1 MAGPNLFNM
10 LNYGPTNRG
19 GLGLSLEEERKRKE
33 EEARQ
38 AQIDQWLAAREA
50 GGIEPHGNP
59 SGNGFFSNLKEA
71 FAPKTISEDEAE
83 RLKNSPVHII
93 EKTITPTIQDDRTS
107 VNPHGNPNDGGM
119 GIKEQFDP
127 YGKSIGFT
135 PTPGTVP
142 KDPNATDAPAGE
154 IVHGTHEGFTKQL
167 DSSYIAAALQ
177 SSIPEGDQLF
187 KPKEGR
193 GGAYGGGPIPEMT
206 QFLSAE
212 RRKKKNPSLWRYSNV

>member
-59 SGNGFFSNLKEA
+59 SENGFFSKLKDA
-71 FAPKTISEDEAE
+71 FAPKTISEAEAE
-83 RLKNSPVHII
+83 RLKNSPAHII

-119 GIKEQFDP
+119 GVEEQFDP
-127 YGKSIGFT
+127 DTGKSIGFV
-135 PTPGTVP
+135 PTKGSIP
-142 KDPNATDAPAGE
+142 KDPNATDAPAGK
-154 IVHGTHEGFTKQL
+154 IVHGTHEGYTKQL
-167 DSSYIAAALQ
+167 DSSFLAAAVQ
-177 SSIPEGDQLF
+177 SAVPEGDQFF

-212 RRKKKNPSLWRYSNV
+212 RRKKKNPSLWRYS

>member
-33 EEARQ
+33 EEA
-38 AQIDQWLAAREA
+38 QWLAAREA
-50 GGIEPHGNP
+50 GGIEPHGK
-59 SGNGFFSNLKEA
+59 SSENGFFSKLKDA
-71 FAPKTISEDEAE
+71 FAPKTISEAEAE
-83 RLKNSPVHII
+83 RLKNSPIHII

-119 GIKEQFDP
+119 GVKEKFDP
-127 YGKSIGFT
+127 YTGDSIGFT

-154 IVHGTHEGFTKQL
+154 IVHGTHEGYTKQL
-167 DSSYIAAALQ
+167 DSSFLAAAIQ

-212 RRKKKNPSLWRYSNV
+212 RRKKKNPSLWRYS